1 MDKSGSKI
9 GILGGCFDPVHIG
22 HFILAQYAI
31 DQFNLKK
38 ILFIPANIP
47 PHKKKLYASADHR
60 YNMLKLAVLDN
71 PKFEVSKIEIKRKGI
86 SYSYDTLK
94 ELIEKYPRAEFNFIL
109 GADAFRELET
119 WKNYSRL
126 IEMAEFIVAGRAN
139 SDIKRLPCVNMKKL
153 IMPKIAISASYL
165 RQRSANG
172 LSIRY
177 LTPDKSADYINT
189 YNLYR

>member
-22 HFILAQYAI
+22 HFILGQYAL

-47 PHKKKLYASADHR
+47 PHKKILYASSHHR

-71 PKFEVSKIEIKRKGI
+71 PKFEVSKTEIKRKGI

-94 ELIEKYPRAEFNFIL
+94 ELIKKDPRAEFYFIL

-119 WKNYSRL
+119 WKKYSQL
-126 IEMAEFIVAGRAN
+126 IKMASFIVAGRAN
-139 SDIKRLPCVNMKKL
+139 SDIKKLPFVDMKKL
-153 IMPKIAISASYL
+153 IMPKIPISASYL
-165 RQRSANG
+165 RQRVARG

-177 LTPDKSADYINT
+177 LTPDKVADYINT